1 MDLSKPSLENMS
13 YMLEQIKLKL
23 RVANNSVINP
33 EHYQL
38 AHYDDIQFIY
48 QLVSSK
54 NQFSIS
60 EVEAIVA
67 ELGNIKK

>member
-23 RVANNSVINP
+23 RVANNAVINP
-33 EHYQL
+33 DHYSL
-38 AHYDDIQFIY
+38 AHYEDIHFIY
-48 QLVSSK
+48 QLVRGK

>member
-1 MDLSKPSLENMS
+1 MDLTKPSKEAID
-13 YMLEQIKLKL
+13 YMLETVKNKL
-23 RVANNSVINP
+23 RVANNAVINP
-33 EHYQL
+33 EHYSL
-38 AHYDDIQFIY
+38 DHFEDIHFIY
-48 QLVSSK
+48 ELVNNK

>member
-1 MDLSKPSLENMS
+1 MDLNNPSKANLEH
-13 YMLEQIKLKL
+13 MLESIKNKL

-33 EHYQL
+33 VHYSL
-38 AHYDDIQFIY
+38 SHYDDIKFIHD
-48 QLVSSK
+48 LVVGK